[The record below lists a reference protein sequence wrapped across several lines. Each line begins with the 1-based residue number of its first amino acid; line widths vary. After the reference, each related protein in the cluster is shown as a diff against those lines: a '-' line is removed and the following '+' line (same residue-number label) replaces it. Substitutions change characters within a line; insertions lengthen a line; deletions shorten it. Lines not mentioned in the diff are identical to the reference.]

1 MDGADIIQC
10 TGICPLLLM
19 AVQSFQ
25 KGCDG
30 GDGVMLRGV
39 VELITG
45 LQLADWI
52 LN

>member
-1 MDGADIIQC
+1 
-10 TGICPLLLM
+10 M

-30 GDGVMLRGV
+30 GDGVMLREV